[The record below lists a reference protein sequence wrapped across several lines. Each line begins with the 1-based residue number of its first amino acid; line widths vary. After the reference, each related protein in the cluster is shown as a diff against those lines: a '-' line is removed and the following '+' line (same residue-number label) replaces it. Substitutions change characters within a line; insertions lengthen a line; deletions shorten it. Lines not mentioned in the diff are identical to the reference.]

1 MFLCLLKYLHSMN
14 AKRTAFKRADIS
26 IHSPKNTCYGILSEL
41 STFEY
46 LFQLSKDDDFIEVYK
61 I

>member
-1 MFLCLLKYLHSMN
+1 MN